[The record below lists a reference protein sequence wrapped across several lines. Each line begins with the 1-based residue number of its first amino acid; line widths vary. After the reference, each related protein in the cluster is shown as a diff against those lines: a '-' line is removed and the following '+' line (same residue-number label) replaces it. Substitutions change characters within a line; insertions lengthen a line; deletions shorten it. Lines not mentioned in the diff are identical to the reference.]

1 MGADL
6 AHPRCAHCGDR
17 IGIYEPMWMQQAD
30 GTLANTTVLN
40 LEDGLWQEQ
49 SARFFHV
56 GCLAPDEIPHSQTG

>member
-1 MGADL
+1 MAADI

-17 IGIYEPMWMQQAD
+17 IGIYELMWMQQAD

-40 LEDGLWQEQ
+40 LDDEQ
-49 SARFFHV
+49 RLDDSSRFFHV